1 MRLGR
6 APLALAAVLVP
17 LVAFSGGCRRR
28 AAVVN
33 DITASFSV
41 NRSRAPLGSV
51 IEVTYT
57 WTTGPAF
64 KKLDQDYRALVHF
77 MDGHKSMLFTD
88 DHVPTPPPTSWE
100 PNKTYTYQRTV
111 FIPVYPYVG
120 QVQVAMGL
128 YPASGKGQR
137 VGLKGEDIG
146 LQAYKVA
153 TIELL
158 PQVENIFVVYKDG
171 WHGTE
176 SSPSNP
182 GLERTWTKK
191 DALVQFKNPKKDV
204 VVYLEADTNY
214 KAFDAPPVLT
224 MSVGNKTGLVVP
236 IDNSEV
242 FLKKMRVKA
251 ADLGNEEWVDLR
263 LDMNQSF
270 IPKAKGVNSHDDRE
284 LGVMVY
290 HLYVGEADQ
299 LGTVPQVVDAG
310 PVAAPVA
317 VASKDAP
324 AKAAAP
330 AKGTPP
336 AKPSAGGKSASK

>member
-1 MRLGR
+1 MNVRSWRGAVL
-6 APLALAAVLVP
+6 LALAALAIAP
-17 LVAFSGGCRRR
+17 ACRRK
-28 AAVVN
+28 ATEVN
-33 DITASFSV
+33 DITASFTV

-51 IEVTYT
+51 IEVNYT

-88 DHVPTPPPTSWE
+88 DHVPTPAPTTWE
-100 PNKTYTYQRTV
+100 PNKTYSYQRTV

-137 VGLKGEDIG
+137 VGLKGEDLG
-146 LQAYKVA
+146 LRAYKVA
-153 TIELL
+153 TLELL

-176 SSPSNP
+176 SSPQNP

-204 VVYLEADTNY
+204 VIYLEGDTNY
-214 KAFDAPPVLT
+214 KAFDAPPALT
-224 MSVGNKTGLVVP
+224 LSVGNKSGLVIP
-236 IDNSEV
+236 IENSEV

-263 LDMNQSF
+263 LNMNQSF
-270 IPKAKGVNSHDDRE
+270 IPKAKGVNTHDDRE

-290 HLYVGEADQ
+290 HLYVGAADT
-299 LGTVPQVVDAG
+299 LGTVPEVVDAG
-310 PVAAPVA
+310 PV
-317 VASKDAP
+317 
-324 AKAAAP
+324 
-330 AKGTPP
+330 TPP
-336 AKPSAGGKSASK
+336 AAMAATAPGKAGAPDRKPAPSGKSASK